1 MRRKRRLSSKGEN
14 TMENEF
20 RELLGKVD
28 DMDEFVRFMMF
39 CFKRLNL
46 CEDVP
51 EIWAAWKLENS

>member
-1 MRRKRRLSSKGEN
+1 
-14 TMENEF
+14 MENEF
-20 RELLGKVD
+20 RELLGKVE

>member
-1 MRRKRRLSSKGEN
+1 MRGEN

-20 RELLGKVD
+20 RKLLGEVD

-46 CEDVP
+46 GEDVP
-51 EIWAAWKLENS
+51 EIWAAWCSEKNQAVFPRN

>member
-1 MRRKRRLSSKGEN
+1 
-14 TMENEF
+14 MENEF

-46 CEDVP
+46 GEDVP
-51 EIWAAWKLENS
+51 EIWAAWCSEKNQAVFPRN

>member
-1 MRRKRRLSSKGEN
+1 
-14 TMENEF
+14 MENEF
-20 RELLGKVD
+20 RKLLGEVD

-46 CEDVP
+46 GEDVP